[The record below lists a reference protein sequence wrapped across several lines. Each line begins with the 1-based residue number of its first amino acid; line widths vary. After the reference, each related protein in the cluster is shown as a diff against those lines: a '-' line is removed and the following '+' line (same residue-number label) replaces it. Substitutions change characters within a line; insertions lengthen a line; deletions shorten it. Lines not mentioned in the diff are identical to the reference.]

1 MLHVS
6 THYCRIKSNNFGVI
20 CHLLFLPPTHAVS
33 PPTHAINR
41 LKGLFVLC
49 CLYVITINF
58 YGGRDV
64 SSYIGILIDKQ
75 LIISKIFTG
84 AYGGSERLN
93 TDRYCKDK

>member
-1 MLHVS
+1 MQFRHHSCNKQIEGLVCVMLFIRH
-6 THYCRIKSNNFGVI
+6 NNK
-20 CHLLFLPPTHAVS
+20 FLW
-33 PPTHAINR
+33 
-41 LKGLFVLC
+41 
-49 CLYVITINF
+49 
-58 YGGRDV
+58 GRDV